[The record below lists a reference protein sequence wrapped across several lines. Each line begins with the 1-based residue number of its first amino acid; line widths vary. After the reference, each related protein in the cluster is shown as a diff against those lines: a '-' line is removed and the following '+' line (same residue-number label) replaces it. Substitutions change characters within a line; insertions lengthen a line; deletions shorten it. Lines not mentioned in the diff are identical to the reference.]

1 MAQFTPLPSGSD
13 GSGRGLLF
21 KGQYDMMVV
30 TKTPTKQRQSAV
42 FVCRKTTA
50 YLRTGT
56 KPGTVE
62 VSHKRCDS
70 ALDDTLGRHST
81 VPGFVHW

>member
-1 MAQFTPLPSGSD
+1 MTGSC
-13 GSGRGLLF
+13 
-21 KGQYDMMVV
+21 DMLVG

-62 VSHKRCDS
+62 VSLGRCDPRLTTCLVGTQPYR
-70 ALDDTLGRHST
+70 ALCVWQQEMQL
-81 VPGFVHW
+81 